1 MKKPPG
7 HSPGRLFPSPPAL
20 EREKNGGEP
29 LSLPKAFVFI
39 KSLFAAFPVR
49 AGFSFKPFFPPFR
62 QYRHG
67 AGTRPE
73 KPSNAFKENVLCR
86 RRTRLYAGL
95 WRVAPA
101 FLRPC
106 GSVSKHVTSSQAASG
121 GPQIPS
127 RLARCQAGESGRAFR
142 LSRTTQ
148 RSPDAPSPLSQR
160 GVVHAELYCRLFRE
174 PAVLHRQLHDGAR
187 PADLLARRPARLQI
201 RRGHHPLRVH
211 DRRAGHAPPFRLS
224 GGPVPAQD
232 TVPRLR
238 YPVRRPV

>member
-7 HSPGRLFPSPPAL
+7 HSPGRLFRPLRPL
-20 EREKNGGEP
+20 KGKKTGESP

-73 KPSNAFKENVLCR
+73 KPSNAFPENVLYR
-86 RRTRLYAGL
+86 RRTRFYAGL
-95 WRVAPA
+95 WRVVPA

-121 GPQIPS
+121 GAADPFT
-127 RLARCQAGESGRAFR
+127 AGALPGRR
-142 LSRTTQ
+142 
-148 RSPDAPSPLSQR
+148 
-160 GVVHAELYCRLFRE
+160 VRE
-174 PAVLHRQLHDGAR
+174 GF
-187 PADLLARRPARLQI
+187 
-201 RRGHHPLRVH
+201 
-211 DRRAGHAPPFRLS
+211 PPFADNTKE
-224 GGPVPAQD
+224 P
-232 TVPRLR
+232 
-238 YPVRRPV
+238 